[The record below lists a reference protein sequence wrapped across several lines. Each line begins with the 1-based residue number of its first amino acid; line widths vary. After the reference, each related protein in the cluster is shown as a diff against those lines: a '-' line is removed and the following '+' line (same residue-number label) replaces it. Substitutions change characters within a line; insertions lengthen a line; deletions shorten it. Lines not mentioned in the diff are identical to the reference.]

1 VTGIRTRV
9 ARVQQVMGMPVSI
22 HLRGSAGPTARDAAV
37 DAVYAELREV
47 DRLFSTYVPDSEIS
61 RLGRGEVTVD
71 DCDPLVSEVLAL
83 ADEARERTGGY
94 FDVHLPDHS
103 GTRRLDPSGLVKGWA
118 AERAA
123 RHLAALV
130 DEDYYLNAGGDIAL
144 RSGGDEPGWRIG
156 IENPDSRG
164 TVLGVL
170 RAASGGV
177 ATSGTAHRG
186 PHLVDPRTGRAAT
199 VLRSVTVVGPSLLWA
214 DVYATAA
221 FARGPGAV
229 DWLASLDGY
238 AGLVVTRT
246 GAVHL
251 IGRMHELFTGR

>member
-1 VTGIRTRV
+1 MTGVLTRV

-22 HLRGSAGPTARDAAV
+22 HLRGTAGPTARAAAV

-47 DRLFSTYVPDSEIS
+47 DRLFSTYTPDSEIS

-83 ADEARERTGGY
+83 ADDARRRTGGY
-94 FDVHLPDHS
+94 FDVHLPDRA

-123 RHLAALV
+123 RHLTALV
-130 DEDYYLNAGGDIAL
+130 GDDHYLNAGGDIAL
-144 RSGGDEPGWRIG
+144 RSAGDEPGWRVG
-156 IENPDSRG
+156 IEDPDSPG
-164 TVLGVL
+164 TVLGVV
-170 RAASGGV
+170 RVASGGV

-186 PHLVDPRTGRAAT
+186 THLVDPTTGRAAT
-199 VLRSVTVVGPSLLWA
+199 ALRSVTVVGPSLLWA

-221 FARGPGAV
+221 FARGSGAV

-246 GAVHL
+246 GGLHL
-251 IGRMHELFTGR
+251 TERMHELFTGR